1 MARKKLLT
9 YPAHEYYPDILTS
22 LHTERELRQEYTR
35 LRDIAQKRIK
45 RLLAS
50 EFSGSQT
57 ANKWA
62 KGVPR
67 LSDMKSKSDIA
78 HGLSDLSSFLESPY
92 STLTGQR
99 DARAKQRATLERR
112 YPGLDLS
119 GKKFDQFTKVMNA
132 QVVNQLEK
140 LFGSNRAVILF
151 RTLQSKKIRN
161 YNAFISSPEKM
172 AYWMQNLENLAAV
185 DLPKGVGRSAKN
197 YKELIESEISH
208 GRDRSS
214 LTISGVDDIIRKGR
228 KGKNRKR

>member
-9 YPAHEYYPDILTS
+9 YPAHEYFPDILTS
-22 LHTERELRQEYTR
+22 MHTERELRQEYTR

-67 LSDMKSKSDIA
+67 LSDMRTKSDIA

-99 DARAKQRATLERR
+99 DIKAKQRAMLERH

-119 GKKFDQFTKVMNA
+119 GKKFDKFTKVMNA
-132 QVVNQLEK
+132 QVANQLEK

-151 RTLQSKKIRN
+151 RTLQAKKVSNI
-161 YNAFISSPEKM
+161 NAFISSPEKM
-172 AYWMQNLENLAAV
+172 AYWMENVENLAAV

-197 YKELIESEISH
+197 YKELVESEISH
-208 GRDRSS
+208 GRDRSPIN
-214 LTISGVDDIIRKGR
+214 ISGVDDIIRKGR

>member
-9 YPAHEYYPDILTS
+9 YPAHEYFPDILTRM
-22 LHTERELRQEYTR
+22 HTERELRQEYTR

-67 LSDMKSKSDIA
+67 LSDMRTKSDIA

-99 DARAKQRATLERR
+99 DIKAKQRAMLEKR

-119 GKKFDQFTKVMNA
+119 GKKFDKFTKVMNA
-132 QVVNQLEK
+132 EVANQLEK

-151 RTLQSKKIRN
+151 RTLQAKKVSNI
-161 YNAFISSPEKM
+161 NAFISSPEKM
-172 AYWMQNLENLAAV
+172 AYWMQNVENLAAV

-197 YKELIESEISH
+197 YKELVESEISH
-208 GRDRSS
+208 GRDRSPIN
-214 LTISGVDDIIRKGR
+214 ISGVDDLIRKGR
-228 KGKNRKR
+228 KGRNKKR

>member
-9 YPAHEYYPDILTS
+9 YPAHEYFPDILTS
-22 LHTERELRQEYTR
+22 MHTERELRQEYTR

-67 LSDMKSKSDIA
+67 LSDMRTKSDIA

-99 DARAKQRATLERR
+99 DIKAKQRAMLEQR

-119 GKKFDQFTKVMNA
+119 GKKFDKFTKVMNA
-132 QVVNQLEK
+132 QVANQLEK

-151 RTLQSKKIRN
+151 RTLQAKKVSNI
-161 YNAFISSPEKM
+161 NAFI
-172 AYWMQNLENLAAV
+172 LVL
-185 DLPKGVGRSAKN
+185 RS
-197 YKELIESEISH
+197 
-208 GRDRSS
+208 
-214 LTISGVDDIIRKGR
+214 
-228 KGKNRKR
+228 

>member
-1 MARKKLLT
+1 MAKKKLLT
-9 YPAHEYYPDILTS
+9 YPAHEYFPDILTS
-22 LHTERELRQEYTR
+22 MHTERELRQEYTR

-67 LSDMKSKSDIA
+67 LSDMRTKSDIA

-99 DARAKQRATLERR
+99 DIKAKQRAMLERR

-119 GKKFDQFTKVMNA
+119 GKKFDKFTKVMNA
-132 QVVNQLEK
+132 QVANQLEK

-151 RTLQSKKIRN
+151 RTLQAKKVSNI
-161 YNAFISSPEKM
+161 NAFISSPEKM
-172 AYWMQNLENLAAV
+172 AYWMQNVENLAAV

-197 YKELIESEISH
+197 YKNLVESEIAH
-208 GRDRSS
+208 GRDRSP
-214 LTISGVDDIIRKGR
+214 LTISGVDDIIRKNR
-228 KGKNRKR
+228 KGKSRKR

>member
-9 YPAHEYYPDILTS
+9 FPAHEYFPDILSS
-22 LHTERELRQEYTR
+22 LHTERELRNEYTR

-67 LSDMKSKSDIA
+67 LSDMRSKSDIA

-99 DARAKQRATLERR
+99 DIKAKQRAMLERR

-119 GKKFDQFTKVMNA
+119 GNKFDKFTKVMNA
-132 QVVNQLEK
+132 QVANQLEK

-151 RTLQSKKIRN
+151 RTLQAKKVSNI
-161 YNAFISSPEKM
+161 NAFISSPEKM
-172 AYWMQNLENLAAV
+172 AYWMQNVENLAAV
-185 DLPKGVGRSAKN
+185 DLPKGIGRSAKN
-197 YKELIESEISH
+197 YKNLVESEIAH
-208 GRDRSS
+208 GRDRSP
-214 LTISGVDDIIRKGR
+214 LTISGVDDLIRNYR

>member
-1 MARKKLLT
+1 MAKKKLLT
-9 YPAHEYYPDILTS
+9 YPGHEYFSEILLS
-22 LHTERELRQEYTR
+22 QHTERELRQEYTR

-57 ANKWA
+57 ALKWS

-67 LSDMKSKSDIA
+67 LSDLRSKSDIA
-78 HGLSDLSSFLESPY
+78 YGLTELASLLESPY

-99 DARAKQRATLERR
+99 DIKAKQRAMLEHR

-119 GKKFDQFTKVMNA
+119 GKKFDKFTKVMNA
-132 QVVNQLEK
+132 QVANQLEK

-151 RTLQSKKIRN
+151 RTLQAKKVSNI
-161 YNAFISSPEKM
+161 NAFISSPEKM
-172 AYWMQNLENLAAV
+172 SYWLQNVENLAAV

-197 YKELIESEISH
+197 YKELVESEISH
-208 GRDRSS
+208 GRDRSPIN
-214 LTISGVDDIIRKGR
+214 ISGVDDLIRKGR
-228 KGKNRKR
+228 KGRNKKR